1 MPSPQTSMVRHFL
14 IRHVC
19 KYNRQQRLRFVS
31 QLCPCFSF
39 LSVSKTSAN
48 ALLSLSQGIDPQTQ
62 NMKGGQSLIVKFWDA
77 GGIKWCSFWIS
88 RVTTSLFVSK
98 KKNLRSPLTCS
109 VRAGLLG
116 VSLPHHPP
124 FTFFPSVIENRV
136 FSLPISWLWFLLPV
150 LLPVPPPSY
159 FPPISTAFLSFIIK
173 EQTSKRW

>member
-62 NMKGGQSLIVKFWDA
+62 NMKGGQSLL
-77 GGIKWCSFWIS
+77 SS
-88 RVTTSLFVSK
+88 ET
-98 KKNLRSPLTCS
+98 
-109 VRAGLLG
+109 LG
-116 VSLPHHPP
+116 
-124 FTFFPSVIENRV
+124 E
-136 FSLPISWLWFLLPV
+136 
-150 LLPVPPPSY
+150 
-159 FPPISTAFLSFIIK
+159 
-173 EQTSKRW
+173 